1 MLIIGV
7 KKRQR
12 HLLINFIAK
21 RAVYWLALEA
31 HAANNPTTFPPLG
44 TEVDRALHKLAR
56 SRRELH
62 VMYGPRTWGHEDKLN
77 QINSCA

>member
-1 MLIIGV
+1 MLQTI
-7 KKRQR
+7 QQ
-12 HLLINFIAK
+12 HFPLLD
-21 RAVYWLALEA
+21 
-31 HAANNPTTFPPLG
+31 G

-77 QINSCA
+77 QINSNA